1 LELGSEMGGARVR
14 EDYEVE
20 QLPVG
25 GRGGRHGEV
34 EGETQVLG
42 QRSSLRITEPVVCRP
57 SQRAPI

>member
-1 LELGSEMGGARVR
+1 MGGARVR

>member
-1 LELGSEMGGARVR
+1 MGGARVR

-34 EGETQVLG
+34 EGEAQVLG
-42 QRSSLRITEPVVCRP
+42 RWSSLWIAEPIDRLG
-57 SQRAPI
+57 APQSDRGDG